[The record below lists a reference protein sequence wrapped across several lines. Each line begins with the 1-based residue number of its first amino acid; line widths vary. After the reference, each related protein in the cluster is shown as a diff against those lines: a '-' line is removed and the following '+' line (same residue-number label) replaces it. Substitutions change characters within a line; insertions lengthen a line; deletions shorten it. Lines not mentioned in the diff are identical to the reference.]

1 MMRKRSRTPSRDS
14 TGSIILDAVDRS
26 PDNRYLKYP
35 EEIGRGSFKTVFRGL
50 DAHTGIAVAWCE
62 LKVNDLYVENISKLI
77 PKSEFDYR
85 MADYQKRS
93 VSDFGRKLIC

>member
-1 MMRKRSRTPSRDS
+1 MFTESSEKPVMMRKLSRTPSRDS

-35 EEIGRGSFKTVFRGL
+35 EEIGHGSFKTVFRGL

-62 LKVNDLYVENISKLI
+62 LKVNNSFVRNISKLFKYYI
-77 PKSEFDYR
+77 HYK
-85 MADYQKRS
+85 
-93 VSDFGRKLIC
+93 V

>member
-1 MMRKRSRTPSRDS
+1 MNLIFLHLFLYKEISEKPVMMRKLSRTPSRDS

-35 EEIGRGSFKTVFRGL
+35 EEIGHGSFKTVFRGL

-62 LKVNDLYVENISKLI
+62 LKVTIYVGKIFVHYGLLI
-77 PKSEFDYR
+77 
-85 MADYQKRS
+85 
-93 VSDFGRKLIC
+93 I

>member
-1 MMRKRSRTPSRDS
+1 MQNNESLHLFTESSEKPVMMRKLSRTPSRDS

-35 EEIGRGSFKTVFRGL
+35 EEIGHGSFKTVFRGL

-62 LKVNDLYVENISKLI
+62 LKVNNLFVENISKLCKYI
-77 PKSEFDYR
+77 HYK
-85 MADYQKRS
+85 
-93 VSDFGRKLIC
+93 V